1 MIISPTPYPF
11 NISIF
16 LSTPPIYNLT
26 YPRVIYCLQ
35 LISRLEALYIKKH
48 SISRIYCPIYH
59 LFIKIQSRRHSL
71 NTLHSKND
79 HILERG
85 RRKLVVLSLHHR
97 LQRLVLELK
106 KLPGGRRTLCINYIF
121 NYLLTWSQSTLME
134 SYLEDTL
141 SWLSYPDFTPKK
153 TLLLDQNL
161 LSNQLQLMAWPL
173 HLHAPSTN
181 CP

>member
-1 MIISPTPYPF
+1 MIIYLLLPILLIYPSS
-11 NISIF
+11 NQLH
-16 LSTPPIYNLT
+16 LSTTSLMQYINYIFDHLLTWSRSTYLPIYQSTTSLM
-26 YPRVIYCLQ
+26 Q
-35 LISRLEALYIKKH
+35 YIN
-48 SISRIYCPIYH
+48 C
-59 LFIKIQSRRHSL
+59 
-71 NTLHSKND
+71 
-79 HILERG
+79 
-85 RRKLVVLSLHHR
+85 
-97 LQRLVLELK
+97 
-106 KLPGGRRTLCINYIF
+106 IF

-134 SYLEDTL
+134 SYLEDML

>member
-1 MIISPTPYPF
+1 M
-11 NISIF
+11 
-16 LSTPPIYNLT
+16 
-26 YPRVIYCLQ
+26 
-35 LISRLEALYIKKH
+35 H
-48 SISRIYCPIYH
+48 SISRIYCPIYR

-71 NTLHSKND
+71 NTLHSKNN

-85 RRKLVVLSLHHR
+85 RRKLVVLSLHHH